1 MGAADT
7 IFALSSARGRAA
19 IAVIRVSGPDAERA
33 LVALAGK
40 SGLQPRV
47 ATRVKLRDPASGDAA
62 GDAIDDG
69 LALWFPAPRSETGEN
84 VVELQVH
91 GGRAVIAGVL
101 EVLATLPGFRPAE
114 PGEFSKRAFLNGKI
128 DLTAAEGLGDLV
140 EAETAAQRR
149 QALRQME
156 GGLATLYEDWR
167 TRLVRALAHLEA
179 DIDFADEDLPS
190 GVAGQA
196 MAVLGG
202 LREDILRH
210 LDDRRRGQVLRE
222 GLSVAILG
230 APNVGKSSLL
240 NALTRR
246 ETAIVSSIAG
256 TTRDI
261 VEARLDLGG
270 YPILLADTAGLRE
283 VAEGGDPIEREGV
296 RRALERA
303 EHADLRLLVFDARAA
318 PDTATASLSGPD
330 AVLVANKADLAASIE
345 LSVVPEESVV
355 VSAATGLGLDVL
367 RARLLAE
374 AEARMDTISSPMITR
389 VRHRSALLECA
400 ECLARAGKATSPELV
415 AEDARLAA
423 RALGRITGRVEVD
436 DLLDLIFREFC
447 IGK

>member
-1 MGAADT
+1 MSGTDT
-7 IFALSSARGRAA
+7 IFALSTARGRSA
-19 IAVIRVSGPDAERA
+19 IAVIRVSGPNAAGA
-33 LVALAGK
+33 LEALAPRVRA
-40 SGLQPRV
+40 QPRV
-47 ATRVKLRDPASGDAA
+47 ATLAKLRDPASGE
-62 GDAIDDG
+62 AIDDA
-69 LALWFPAPRSETGEN
+69 LVLWFPAPRSETGED

-101 EVLATLPGFRPAE
+101 DALATLPGFRPAE
-114 PGEFSKRAFLNGKI
+114 PGEFTKRAFLNGKV
-128 DLTAAEGLGDLV
+128 DLTAAEGLLDLV

-156 GGLATLYEDWR
+156 GGLARLYEDWR

-179 DIDFADEDLPS
+179 EIDFADEDLPG
-190 GVAGQA
+190 GVAARALGELR
-196 MAVLGG
+196 VLGG
-202 LREDILRH
+202 EIRGH
-210 LDDRRRGQVLRE
+210 LDDRRRGELLRE

-296 RRALERA
+296 RRALARA
-303 EHADLRLLVFDARAA
+303 EQADLKLLVFEAGRA
-318 PDTATASLSGPD
+318 PDPATAAMTGPD
-330 AVLVANKADLAASIE
+330 SILIANKADLLAAPTAPAGAM
-345 LSVVPEESVV
+345 L
-355 VSAATGLGLDVL
+355 VSATTGQGLDAL
-367 RARLLAE
+367 RARMLAE
-374 AEARMDTISSPMITR
+374 AETRLEAGGSPAITR
-389 VRHRSALLECA
+389 ARHRSALLECVASLERA
-400 ECLARAGKATSPELV
+400 EGAGSPELV
-415 AEDARLAA
+415 AEDVRLAA

-436 DLLDLIFREFC
+436 DLLDVIFREFC

>member
-1 MGAADT
+1 MSPDT

-19 IAVIRVSGPDAERA
+19 IAVIRVSGPAAGE
-33 LVALAGK
+33 ALAALCGRDR
-40 SGLQPRV
+40 LQPRV
-47 ATRVKLRDPASGDAA
+47 ASLVKLRDPASGE
-62 GDAIDDG
+62 AIDDA

-91 GGRAVIAGVL
+91 GGPAVIAGVL
-101 EVLATLPGFRPAE
+101 EALAGLPGVRPAE

-128 DLTAAEGLGDLV
+128 DLTAAEGLGDLID
-140 EAETAAQRR
+140 ADTAAQRR

-156 GGLATLYEDWR
+156 GGLGELYEGWR

-179 DIDFADEDLPS
+179 AIDFADEELPS
-190 GVAGQA
+190 EIAEQA
-196 MAVLGG
+196 KDD
-202 LREDILRH
+202 LRALRGDIARH
-210 LDDRRRGQVLRE
+210 LDDRRRGELLRD

-296 RRALERA
+296 RRALRRA
-303 EHADLRLLVFDARAA
+303 EQADLKLLVFDARAA
-318 PDTATASLSGPD
+318 PDPAIAGMAGSD
-330 AVLVANKADLAASIE
+330 AVLVANKADLASALQVVALPPSSI
-345 LSVVPEESVV
+345 L
-355 VSAATGLGLDVL
+355 VSAVTRLGLDVL

-374 AEARMDTISSPMITR
+374 AEARMDTLAAPAVTR
-389 VRHRSALLECA
+389 ARHRSALLECIA
-400 ECLARAGKATSPELV
+400 CIDRALGGNAPELV

-436 DLLDLIFREFC
+436 DLLEVIFREFC